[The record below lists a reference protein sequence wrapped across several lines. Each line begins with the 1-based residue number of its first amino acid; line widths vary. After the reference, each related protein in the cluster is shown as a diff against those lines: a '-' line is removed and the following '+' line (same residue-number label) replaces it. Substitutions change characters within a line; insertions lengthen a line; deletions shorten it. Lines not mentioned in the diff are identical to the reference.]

1 MSKNADVDLHR
12 IRSLSLSLSLSLSQR
27 RYLSRLSSRDGLAL
41 ELALHALER
50 REALLQRRA
59 RIVESCERGH

>member
-1 MSKNADVDLHR
+1 VSKNADVDLHR
-12 IRSLSLSLSLSLSQR
+12 IRSLSLSLSLSQR
-27 RYLSRLSSRDGLAL
+27 RYLFRLSSRDGLAL